1 MHKILFGTMFS
12 LLLLS
17 TSCDLDKFP
26 DDSITTETAWQSISD
41 AEKFRNGMYG
51 TFMAVN
57 GGIYTYIPDYQTDVF
72 NATIS
77 FSNRGGDIY
86 RWDFTSSQYDIE
98 DTYEYNYECINN
110 CNNILQNI
118 DKITIEDADEQAR
131 ADMIKGEAYLIRALC
146 YHTLVVRF
154 AKDYEPS
161 SATSDLGMPLV
172 LEMDPEGK
180 PSRATLEETY
190 KQIKSDISES
200 RKLLKT
206 EGTANAIYMTMDVI
220 DAFEARV
227 DLYMH
232 NYSDAITLAK
242 KIIAKYP
249 LITTEEGLA
258 SMWLNDKGSEIVFKV
273 FMSQDERK
281 TNQEMQYYLNY
292 NTGANLFSP
301 DFVPT
306 KWVVDLYE
314 DNDIRKQVYFL
325 EDSVV
330 CNSTKVGGV
339 YLLNKYPGNP
349 ELKTSTYQYYQMPK
363 IFRAAE
369 SYLIAAEAA
378 YNEGNTVEALEYIN
392 NLRVARQASSLNLN
406 GEAVFKAIKDEWIRE
421 FIGEGHRLNDL
432 KRWHDGFSRHDTQ
445 TPSIIMSGANYNEK
459 TVSADDQRFV
469 WEFPANDLKA
479 NSNLIPNWK

>member
-1 MHKILFGTMFS
+1 MHKILFGTIFS

-26 DDSITTETAWQSISD
+26 DDSITTGTAWQTISD
-41 AEKFRNGMYG
+41 ADKFRNGMYS
-51 TFMAVN
+51 TFQAVN
-57 GGIYTYIPDYQTDVF
+57 GGIYTYIPDYQTDVL

-98 DTYEYNYECINN
+98 DTYQYNYECINN

-118 DKITIEDADEQAR
+118 DKIAIEDADEQAQ

-146 YHTLVVRF
+146 YHTLIVRF

-161 SATSDLGMPLV
+161 TAESDLGMPLV

-180 PSRATLEETY
+180 PSRATVAETY
-190 KQIKSDISES
+190 KQIKSDITES
-200 RKLLKT
+200 RKFLKT
-206 EGTANAIYMTMDVI
+206 EGSANAIYLTTDVI

-232 NYSDAITLAK
+232 NNSEAITLAK

-249 LITTEEGLA
+249 LISSSEELA
-258 SMWLNDKGSEIVFKV
+258 SMWLNDKGSEIVFKI
-273 FMSQDERK
+273 FMSTDERED
-281 TNQEMQYYLNY
+281 NQQMQYYLNY
-292 NTGANLFSP
+292 NTGAKLFSP
-301 DFVPT
+301 DFIPT
-306 KWVVDLYE
+306 KWVIDLY
-314 DNDIRKQVYFL
+314 DNNDIRKQVYFIQ
-325 EDSVV
+325 DSIV
-330 CNSTKVGGV
+330 CNSTIEGDI

-349 ELKTSTYQYYQMPK
+349 ELKTNTYEYYQMPK
-363 IFRAAE
+363 IFRSAE
-369 SYLIAAEAA
+369 AYLIAAEAA
-378 YNEGNTVEALEYIN
+378 YNEGNASEALGYVNSLRSARSASAIN
-392 NLRVARQASSLNLN
+392 VS
-406 GEAVFKAIKDEWIRE
+406 GDAVMQAIKNEWIRE

-432 KRWHDGFSRHDTQ
+432 KRWHDGFKRHDVQ
-445 TPSIIMSGANYNEK
+445 KANIVMAGANYDQK
-459 TVSADDQRFV
+459 TVEANDQRFV
-469 WEFPANDLKA
+469 WEIPANDLKA